1 MMSVFTKRSNE
12 MKHLTKNQ
20 SLRPGFL
27 FGLLITLLLATSTT
41 LALEVTYIAPEDGPI
56 RCEIWDPVAE
66 EQFSIAPETTMVR
79 ILITDG
85 IAQAVLTQTFVNP
98 LTDTT
103 DAKYV
108 FPLPHDASVHGM
120 NYLVDEKLIM
130 AQIREREEAQQIYD
144 SIAESGGNAALLVQ
158 EKPNIFQQSMA
169 NIPPGDTVK
178 VNIFLSMPLK
188 YVDGTYELAFPTFI
202 GARCCNPGE
211 GSGPVYGTITGA
223 DYWNPPAN
231 LDGPRVKFAVA
242 IQTGFGI
249 ENISS
254 PTHPVSVGDIDH
266 YLPVLQ
272 EHNLLEAAAD
282 LIMEYTNAVV
292 LDEVSTVPNSD
303 FVLRFDRIN
312 KEDTFKSL
320 SYWGLPGADDLYFMY
335 SLYPSESLLS
345 SDTRAPI
352 EWLLLVDIS
361 GSQSGWPL
369 TQEKAIAT
377 EILTQIQPHDRLG
390 LLSFES
396 HVQYAFADTIV
407 PADPANISNA
417 RTFIEGLQ
425 PEGGTDLLGAIQ
437 EILAIPPQNDM
448 KRVFVF
454 LTDGFITNEDAIFAE
469 LQSTEQ
475 ELQLLTF
482 GAGDNL
488 NRHFLETAAEIGN
501 GFSTEV
507 TSGDDAAV
515 LTNAAMV
522 KVQSPQIKNISVT
535 AGNDQEIDVEAP
547 GSSVL
552 YRGLPYTVYGKMSRG
567 NSVNIP
573 LTISGDKEGEAVTFS
588 DTIRLAGISD
598 LNWSVPKL
606 WAKKRINRLEYQ
618 EGTSEDNKD
627 TIISVSL
634 EHQVLSKYTAFIAF
648 ENNEPVESDPGQNQN
663 EADGAYSMP
672 PSYNVGYS
680 SSALSYSSGSV
691 YGSTTIDSRLFET
704 TSAPRMQ
711 APKGPVTLNFW
722 NAREITLQ
730 AKTPSDVKVS
740 LCDASGREI
749 KMIWSGYVSASLT
762 MPWESAE
769 IAPGSYQI
777 VVESNGTKD
786 SYPLVIQ

>member
-1 MMSVFTKRSNE
+1 
-12 MKHLTKNQ
+12 MKQIKTNTHTNTQ
-20 SLRPGFL
+20 FRASSGFSGAGMAL
-27 FGLLITLLLATSTT
+27 GLLLTLFLGTSP
-41 LALEVTYIAPEDGPI
+41 LFALEVTYIAPEDGPI
-56 RCEIWDPVAE
+56 RCEIWDPVDE
-66 EQFSIAPETTMVR
+66 EQFAIAPETTLVR

-98 LTDTT
+98 LSDTT

-120 NYLVDEKLIM
+120 NYMVDDKLIM

-202 GARCCNPGE
+202 GARCCSPGE
-211 GSGPVYGTITGA
+211 GTGPVYGTITGA

-231 LDGPRVKFAVA
+231 LDGPRVKFAVG
-242 IQTGFGI
+242 IQTGFAI
-249 ENISS
+249 NNISS
-254 PTHPVSVGDIDH
+254 PTHPVSVGEIDQ
-266 YLPVLQ
+266 YLPILQ
-272 EHNLLEAAAD
+272 EHNLLESAAD
-282 LIMEYTNAVV
+282 LIMEYTGAVV

-303 FVLRFDRIN
+303 FVLRFDRVN
-312 KEDTFKSL
+312 TSETFQSL
-320 SYWGLPGADDLYFMY
+320 SYWGLTGAEDLYFMY
-335 SLYPSESLLS
+335 SLYPSEDLLS
-345 SDTRAPI
+345 SDTRDPI

-369 TQEKAIAT
+369 TQEKAIASQ
-377 EILTQIQPHDRLG
+377 ILNHVQPDDRLG
-390 LLSFES
+390 VLSFES
-396 HVQYAFADTIV
+396 KVRYTFADTIV
-407 PADPANISNA
+407 PADPANISTA
-417 RTFIEGLQ
+417 RTFIEGLSAT
-425 PEGGTDLLGAIQ
+425 GGTDLLGAVQ
-437 EILAIPPQNDM
+437 DILAIPPQNDM

-454 LTDGFITNEDAIFAE
+454 LTDGFITNENAIFEE
-469 LQSTEQ
+469 LQNSEQ
-475 ELQLLTF
+475 DLQLLTF

-488 NRHFLETAAEIGN
+488 NRYFLETAAEIGN

-507 TSGDDAAV
+507 TSGDDAAE

-522 KVQSPQIKNISVT
+522 KVQSPQIANISVT
-535 AGNDQEIDVEAP
+535 AGTGQNIDVEAP

-573 LTISGDKEGEAVTFS
+573 LTISGDKDGESVSFS

-598 LNWSVPKL
+598 LNWSVPRL

-618 EGTSEDNKD
+618 EGTTEGNKD

-648 ENNEPVESDPGQNQN
+648 EDNNPVESDPERIQH
-663 EADGAYSMP
+663 EVDG
-672 PSYNVGYS
+672 SYNVSPSYPTAHS
-680 SSALSYSSGSV
+680 SGSLSYSSGSG
-691 YGSTTIDSRLFET
+691 YGATAIDSRIFET
-704 TSAPRMQ
+704 PSAQRMQ
-711 APKGPVTLNFW
+711 TPQGPVTLNFW

-730 AKTPSDVKVS
+730 ASTPADVKVS
-740 LCDASGREI
+740 LCDVTGREV
-749 KMIWSGYVSASLT
+749 KMIWSGYVSATLT
-762 MPWESAE
+762 MPWESSE